1 MLLRNCE
8 EKILELKKE
17 LVVKMK
23 AYYGG
28 TKEDKDFQELTDLSL
43 EIIRLEKT
51 IGRVIE
57 ERKAI
62 VGRAHLRHGI
72 CVRIKN
78 TE

>member
-8 EKILELKKE
+8 EKIVELKKE

-23 AYYGG
+23 AYYCG

-51 IGRVIE
+51 IGRVVE

-62 VGRAHLRHGI
+62 VGLLSEQGLADLNEH
-72 CVRIKN
+72 
-78 TE
+78 